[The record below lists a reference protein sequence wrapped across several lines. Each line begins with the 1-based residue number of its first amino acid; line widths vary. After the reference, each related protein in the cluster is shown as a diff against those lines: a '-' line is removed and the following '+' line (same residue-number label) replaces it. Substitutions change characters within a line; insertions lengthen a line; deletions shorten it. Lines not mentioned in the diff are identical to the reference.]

1 MAQRKMTV
9 AQRSFTG
16 REDLLRLVDLQRA
29 STGFAQQNDELAYRQ
44 LEYQLRA
51 PLLDTSQDLSL
62 WDDQHQHLVG
72 FGKLSD
78 RTSGDPFDIVL
89 RIMLHPDVDT
99 MDVSAKIITWAEGR
113 SREIMQTGDARA
125 MLCMKVD
132 EDDAEQRALLE
143 HHGFSVQ
150 RQFLMMEYSLRN
162 PLPAPVYPPG
172 FEFCFAS
179 RERDV
184 EACLDVYNGSFHD
197 HWNHHPLTI
206 ERLTY
211 TFSDPNYCGDLNVAI
226 KNEDG
231 IFVAFGYGVIDP
243 EENKRTQ
250 RKVGWM
256 LVGGTRQ
263 EYRKQGIFRSILQYG
278 LYQMQRAGMEVAC
291 LYVDALHGIGLP
303 KIYEAEGFRRVGGYV
318 TYGKLL

>member
-1 MAQRKMTV
+1 MERRKMTV
-9 AQRSFTG
+9 TRRSFAG
-16 REDLLRLVDLQRA
+16 REDLLRLVDLQKV
-29 STGFAQQNDELAYRQ
+29 STGFEPQNDEMAYRQ

-51 PLLDTSQDLSL
+51 PSLDTAQDLSL
-62 WDDQHQHLVG
+62 WEDQHQHLVG

-78 RTSGDPFDIVL
+78 ITSGDPFDIL
-89 RIMLHPDVDT
+89 LGIMLYPDVDPT
-99 MDVSAKIITWAEGR
+99 DVSAKIIAWAEGR
-113 SREIMQTGDARA
+113 SREIAQTRASHA

-132 EDDAEQRALLE
+132 EDDAKQRDLLE

-150 RQFLMMEYSLRN
+150 RQFLMMEYSLSN
-162 PLPAPVYPPG
+162 PLPAPVFPPG
-172 FEFCFAS
+172 FEFGFAS
-179 RERDV
+179 RERDA
-184 EACLDVYNGSFHD
+184 EACVDVYNESFHD

-211 TFSDPNYCGDLNVAI
+211 TFSDPNYRDDLNVAI

-231 IFVAFGYGVIDP
+231 IFVAFGYGVIDL
-243 EENKRTQ
+243 EENRRTQ

-263 EYRKQGIFRSILQYG
+263 EYRKQGIFRSILHYG
-278 LYQMQRAGMEVAC
+278 LYQLQKAGMDVAC
-291 LYVDALHGIGLP
+291 LYVDATHSIGLP
-303 KIYEAEGFRRVGGYV
+303 KIYEAEGFRRVGSYL

>member
-1 MAQRKMTV
+1 MERGKMTV
-9 AQRSFTG
+9 TRRSLTG
-16 REDLLRLVDLQRA
+16 REDLLRLVGLQKV
-29 STGFAQQNDELAYRQ
+29 STGFEQQNDELAYRQ

-51 PLLDTSQDLSL
+51 PLIDTAQDLSL
-62 WDDQHQHLVG
+62 WEDQHQHLVG

-78 RTSGDPFDIVL
+78 ITSGDPFDIL
-89 RIMLHPDVDT
+89 LGIMLHPDVDT
-99 MDVSAKIITWAEGR
+99 TDVSAKIIAWAEGR
-113 SREIMQTGDARA
+113 SREIAQVRDARA

-132 EDDAEQRALLE
+132 EDDAKQRALLE

-150 RQFLMMEYSLRN
+150 RQFLAMEYSFSN
-162 PLPAPVYPPG
+162 PLPAPVFPPG
-172 FEFCFAS
+172 FEFCLVD

-184 EACLDVYNGSFHD
+184 EECIDVYNGSFHD
-197 HWNHHPLTI
+197 HWNHHPLTV

-211 TFSDPNYCGDLNVAI
+211 TFSDPNYCNDLNVAI

-231 IFVAFGYGVIDP
+231 VFVAFGYGVMDP
-243 EENKRTQ
+243 EENRRTQ

-263 EYRKQGIFRSILQYG
+263 EYRQQGIFRSILHYG
-278 LYQMQRAGMEVAC
+278 LYQMQQSGMEVAC
-291 LYVDALHGIGLP
+291 LYVDATHSIGLP
-303 KIYEAEGFRRVGGYV
+303 KIYEAEGFQRVGSYL